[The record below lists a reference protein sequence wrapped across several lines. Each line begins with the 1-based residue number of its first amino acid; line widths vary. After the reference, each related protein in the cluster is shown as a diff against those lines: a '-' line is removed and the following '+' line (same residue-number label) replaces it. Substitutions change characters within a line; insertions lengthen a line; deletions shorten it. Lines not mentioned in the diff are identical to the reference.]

1 MKKQGFFFS
10 EVILTTVAYLILLC
24 CFWAWGYV
32 FTSYNWE
39 ISALIFLLFCIGDGI
54 VVYHLRTLYQEDES
68 VTLFE
73 SQISPFR
80 AAAMRLLQQRHVLSV
95 EALEQGFRK
104 IAEEHFVIVPPSM
117 MKTRLSRLSNMALS
131 GMLPDQDAL
140 SRLLLQEE
148 DVKGSR
154 VRYIAGILVML
165 GLLGTFLGLVQAVQY
180 LQHFFMQK
188 QTIDFNALF
197 TDMQQ
202 TLGGL
207 DKAFGTSIGG
217 IAAYL
222 VLGYLNI
229 VLGTKQASVITRIEQ
244 VTAEAILP
252 IFWRFRE
259 KTQQDAPSQAV
270 EILQTIPVTL
280 TAEIRAALEEVMRAT
295 IGGSSEN
302 LKITG
307 EYLKQASEGVREGQ
321 QTFTQTVQAFGGF
334 LSNFQDDGDRLI
346 SSQQAIAS
354 GVQQFSEALSQFEKN
369 QQLLTE
375 SLNMTQDY
383 IERSESRLSQIGTV
397 VEQMHGVWHE
407 NRTALQELAT
417 AIQQEHAMLVQSTT
431 KSQEFL
437 SMLSSNFEQF
447 SQAIQ
452 HRLQAPIEKDMEIHQ
467 QLLES
472 FTLQTSLIHE
482 MKRFIFDEQNGLRL
496 LSAGMNETFGEAK
509 FQFHQLAEHFEELHK
524 RLHEHQEQVIHM
536 QDVMMA
542 AAQSRRTS

>member
-10 EVILTTVAYLILLC
+10 EVILTTIAYIILLC

-39 ISALIFLLFCIGDGI
+39 ISALILILFFIGSGI
-54 VVYHLRTLYQEDES
+54 VIFHLRGLHKEDEC
-68 VTLFE
+68 VTLLE
-73 SQISPFR
+73 TQLSPFR
-80 AAAMRLLQQRHVLSV
+80 AATTRLLQQRHTLSP
-95 EALEQGFRK
+95 EALEQGWRK
-104 IAEEHFVIVPPSM
+104 MVDEHFAIVPPSL
-117 MKTRLSRLSNMALS
+117 MKTRLSRLSNMTLS

-140 SRLLLQEE
+140 SRLLVQQE

-229 VLGTKQASVITRIEQ
+229 VLGTKQAYLINRIEQ
-244 VTAEAILP
+244 ITTEDILP

-354 GVQQFSEALSQFEKN
+354 GVRQFSEALAHFEKN
-369 QQLLTE
+369 QETMTASLDLT
-375 SLNMTQDY
+375 QGY
-383 IERSESRLSQIGTV
+383 IERSEERLSQIGTV
-397 VEQMHGVWHE
+397 VEQMHGVWE
-407 NRTALQELAT
+407 QNRTALQELSVS
-417 AIQQEHAMLVQSTT
+417 IQREHAMLAQSTT

-437 SMLSSNFEQF
+437 TMLSSNFEQF
-447 SQAIQ
+447 FQVIQ

-482 MKRFIFDEQNGLRL
+482 MKRFVFDEQNGLRL
-496 LSAGMNETFGEAK
+496 LATGMNETFGEAK
-509 FQFHQLAEHFEELHK
+509 FQFHQLTEHFEELHK
-524 RLHEHQEQVIHM
+524 RLHEHHAQVVQM
-536 QDVMMA
+536 QDAMA
-542 AAQSRRTS
+542 AQARRNS

>member
-10 EVILTTVAYLILLC
+10 EVVLTTIAYLLLLC

-39 ISALIFLLFCIGDGI
+39 ISALIFLLFCVGDGI
-54 VVYHLRTLYQEDES
+54 VVFHLRKLYHEDNNMA
-68 VTLFE
+68 LFE

-80 AAAMRLLQQRHVLSV
+80 AATSRLLQQRHTLSP
-95 EALEQGFRK
+95 EALEQGFRTSV
-104 IAEEHFVIVPPSM
+104 EEHFAIVPPSLI
-117 MKTRLSRLSNMALS
+117 KTRLSRLSNMTLA

-140 SRLLLQEE
+140 SRLLVQQE
-148 DVKGSR
+148 DIKGSR

-229 VLGTKQASVITRIEQ
+229 VLGTKQAYLLNRIEH
-244 VTAEAILP
+244 VTIEDVLP

-270 EILQTIPVTL
+270 EILQTIPATL
-280 TAEIRAALEEVMRAT
+280 TAEIRAALEDVMLAT

-354 GVQQFSEALSQFEKN
+354 GVQQFSEALTHFEKN
-369 QQLLTE
+369 QQMLTA
-375 SLNMTQDY
+375 SLDMTQGY
-383 IERSESRLSQIGTV
+383 IERSESRLGQISTV
-397 VEQMHGVWHE
+397 VEQMRDVWEH
-407 NRTALQELAT
+407 NRTVLQELAA
-417 AIQQEHAMLVQSTT
+417 AIKQEHRMLAENTA

-437 SMLSSNFEQF
+437 AMLSSNFEQF
-447 SQAIQ
+447 FQAIQ

-472 FTLQTSLIHE
+472 FALQTSLIHE

-496 LSAGMNETFGEAK
+496 LATGMNETFSEAK
-509 FQFHQLAEHFEELHK
+509 FQFHQLTEHFEELHK
-524 RLHEHQEQVIHM
+524 RLHEHQAQVIQM
-536 QDVMMA
+536 QDAMMG
-542 AAQSRRTS
+542 AQPRRNS